1 MRALL
6 VPAAVMML
14 MVSIGMSLKPRGLLA
29 GWRSLSLKS
38 WAWLLLFTFLL
49 PPAVAL
55 LLARVLSLDPAARA
69 GLFMVAAAPGAP
81 LLTRNLARRGFD
93 MHLAASYQVWGA
105 LLTPLMIPVTVYAA
119 ARLYD
124 REVWIPPRVL
134 LLEIAEKQFAPLLLG
149 LVLAAALPRLSA
161 RLQPVLNALGNVLLT
176 LILIVLL
183 VKLGGGLRTVDPW
196 IVPGSLAL
204 GLFCLASVL
213 LLPGA
218 DERVRATLGT
228 SNVNRHVGLALLL
241 SERYLQHRD
250 ALPAV
255 ACYGLAAVLIM
266 TVFAR
271 TARRKTKPALHPGST
286 A

>member
-1 MRALL
+1 MRTLL

-14 MVSIGMSLKPRGLLA
+14 MLSIGMSLRVRGLWA
-29 GWRSLSLKS
+29 NWRSVPLTS
-38 WAWLLLFTFLL
+38 WVWLLVFTFIL

-55 LLARVLSLDPAARA
+55 ILAWTLSLDPATRA

-81 LLTRNLARRGFD
+81 LLTRNIARRGFD

-105 LLTPLMIPVTVYAA
+105 LLTPLMIPLTVYAA

-134 LLEIAEKQFAPLLLG
+134 FLEIAEKQFAPLLLG
-149 LVLAAALPRLSA
+149 LLAAGLLPRLSA

-176 LILIVLL
+176 LVLVLLL
-183 VKLGGGLRTVDPW
+183 VKLGPGLRQVHPG
-196 IVPGSLAL
+196 IVPGALVL
-204 GLFCLASVL
+204 GLVCLGSVL

-218 DERVRATLGT
+218 DQRIRATLGI

-241 SERYLQHRD
+241 SERYLHHRD

-255 ACYGLAAVLIM
+255 ACYAVVAFLIM
-266 TVFAR
+266 TVYAR
-271 TARRKTKPALHPGST
+271 GARREPTPVLSPG
-286 A
+286 AGR